1 MGLKLA
7 GSSEVPFYEPRL
19 CRPFFQFAGMWP
31 DSQITQ
37 VMFVRNDLRY
47 GHLLKDIID
56 ILSRGH
62 GEPDVFILR
71 ITLVTFS

>member
-1 MGLKLA
+1 MNQDCAAL
-7 GSSEVPFYEPRL
+7 
-19 CRPFFQFAGMWP
+19 FQFAGMWP

-37 VMFVRNDLRY
+37 IMFVRNNLKY
-47 GHLLKDIID
+47 GHLLKDIMD

-62 GEPDVFILR
+62 GEPDIFILR